1 MAFSNILGPIGP
13 VLNNVTSLFKKDG
26 TEMTDEEA
34 VEAIEKASKFADSK
48 SADEAELKDAGYGKD
63 AGDNFFAQIGSAGL
77 GGWAGWYAGSRLGGD
92 KLFPK
97 LAGAVV
103 GSVVMHKIGPELV
116 TDIQR
121 GWQSVDQQKAE
132 GKSEGKLADRFAAI
146 WENVKVKGQSV
157 TPDPDIDV
165 DV

>member
-48 SADEAELKDAGYGKD
+48 SADEAELKEAGYGKD
-63 AGDNFFAQIGSAGL
+63 AGDNFFSQTISAGT
-77 GGWAGWYAGSRLGGD
+77 GSVAGWYIGSRLSGD

-97 LAGAVV
+97 LAGAVI
-103 GSVVMHKIGPELV
+103 GAVVMHKIGPELV
-116 TDIQR
+116 TDVQR
-121 GWQSVDQQKAE
+121 ANQYVDQQKSE
-132 GKSEGKLADRFAAI
+132 GKSEGKLADRFSAI
-146 WENVKVKGQSV
+146 WENVKVKGQNV